1 MASLNRCPAMEDLLS
16 FNRCLLGSSASAK
29 GIFLDGFSKIPSR
42 IPSRNG
48 KFPYKWRFWWENMF
62 WTAFSYELERWLRVW
77 RKWGTAKHHKASHG
91 KVWLPKLQHCEFWW
105 GYTSR
110 PNWAPDL
117 GKQAPL
123 RKTTFPISQTFK
135 IRASLFL
142 PKLTPMS
149 GSPEGWQ
156 RKTDSFWSYLLDM
169 LQLDSLLLFIWAPKK
184 VWSHMVAHPLCK
196 LYAFVPCFKETSP
209 DSSNFQAFFTIIWRW
224 VTPIS
229 HRKKYVYGLAA
240 NITEFVACCPML
252 KPWRK
257 IATGHALLGL
267 PLHWL
272 SKSRWLPAAN
282 HQWGEL
288 QMILAVGID
297 PFGNFHDRF

>member
-1 MASLNRCPAMEDLLS
+1 MASPNRCPAMEDLLS
-16 FNRCLLGSSASAK
+16 LNRCLLGSSASAK

-149 GSPEGWQ
+149 GSPEGWH

-169 LQLDSLLLFIWAPKK
+169 LQLDSLLLFIWVPKK
-184 VWSHMVAHPLCK
+184 VLSHRVAHPLCK

-209 DSSNFQAFFTIIWRW
+209 DSSNFQDFCCNHLEMGHTYF
-224 VTPIS
+224 PP
-229 HRKKYVYGLAA
+229 KKIDLWFSSKYYRVCGL
-240 NITEFVACCPML
+240 
-252 KPWRK
+252 
-257 IATGHALLGL
+257 
-267 PLHWL
+267 LHVEAMT
-272 SKSRWLPAAN
+272 KN
-282 HQWGEL
+282 C
-288 QMILAVGID
+288 
-297 PFGNFHDRF
+297 HDRARSTGTPTTLTCQVPMTSSC